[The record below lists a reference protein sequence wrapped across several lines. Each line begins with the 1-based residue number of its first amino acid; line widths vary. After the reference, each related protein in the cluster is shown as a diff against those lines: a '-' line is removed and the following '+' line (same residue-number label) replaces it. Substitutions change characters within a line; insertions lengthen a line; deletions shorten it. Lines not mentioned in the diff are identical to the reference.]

1 MPMYEYQCN
10 NCGEVFEEIVRF
22 SEADLL
28 PVCPTCGARETRK
41 KISVAASIG
50 ASTSS
55 LSVGSSS
62 CSSGGRFS

>member
-10 NCGEVFEEIVRF
+10 NCGEAFEQIVRF

-28 PVCPTCGARETRK
+28 PVCPACGARETRK
-41 KISVAASIG
+41 KISVAAFIG
-50 ASTSS
+50 APSPS

-62 CSSGGRFS
+62 CGSGGRFS